1 MTGTDVPEEDRLAE
15 AVVRGLR
22 KGAGASDGAAAIVEP
37 ITRDVPVGNLSH
49 EDLQANI
56 IVLKKSPPHSVSRQS
71 SKRDGLFDARTVHRP
86 ELVVAGG

>member
-22 KGAGASDGAAAIVEP
+22 ERAGASDGAAAIVEP

-49 EDLQANI
+49 KDLQVERAP
-56 IVLKKSPPHSVSRQS
+56 LC
-71 SKRDGLFDARTVHRP
+71 
-86 ELVVAGG
+86 